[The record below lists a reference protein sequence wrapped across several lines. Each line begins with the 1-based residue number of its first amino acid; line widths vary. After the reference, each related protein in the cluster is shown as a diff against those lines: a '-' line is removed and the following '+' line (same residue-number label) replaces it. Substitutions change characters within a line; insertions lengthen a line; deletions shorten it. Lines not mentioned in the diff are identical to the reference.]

1 MTDGETETQRG
12 DLTSLRSQTNT
23 GRARTNQDQVQSS
36 PSLLFLPTSHS
47 PFQSGLSLH
56 PDFSLLHLTSAC
68 CNHPHEAQFQRSSS
82 GKPSWL
88 LPLKFLN
95 FVCASLLTPGIVFCA
110 HNLSCTPGGQ
120 GPRTLPARFSL
131 VCSVP
136 SIYLL
141 TYTIFPTA
149 WHGEGFQKGSPN

>member
-1 MTDGETETQRG
+1 MGKLRPREETWLVSGHRQTLAEPGLIKTRCNPAPAFSSCLP
-12 DLTSLRSQTNT
+12 LTHHL
-23 GRARTNQDQVQSS
+23 
-36 PSLLFLPTSHS
+36 
-47 PFQSGLSLH
+47 PFQSGPSLH

-68 CNHPHEAQFQRSSS
+68 CNHPHEAQSHRSSS

-95 FVCASLLTPGIVFCA
+95 VVCASLLTPGIVFCA

-131 VCSVP
+131 VCPVP
-136 SIYLL
+136 SIYIL
-141 TYTIFPTA
+141 TYTIFPMA
-149 WHGEGFQKGSPN
+149 WHGEGFQKGSPY